1 MYQDARRAF
10 VFPSADFPPTF
21 PRVQLNL
28 IFKFVRGESLGKG
41 RSGPERSWAWPPLLA
56 WGGAMLLAAGTL
68 LGQETPVAF
77 VGAQVITIGG
87 DTFEPGVLVVHRG
100 RIVSVGPGGSAIPDG
115 ATVRDVTGKVIMP
128 GLVDTHSH
136 IGSPAGGDSSAPIQP
151 ETRVLD
157 AIDVRDASLQRAQA
171 GGITTANIMPGS
183 GHLIS
188 GQTLYLK
195 LRDGNVID
203 DLFITNQA
211 GRVAGGLKMA
221 NGTNSRREP
230 PFPGTRAKS
239 AALVREKFVA
249 AQDYRNKIARAK
261 GEADKLP
268 ARDLALET
276 LVEVLEGQRVVHHH
290 THRHD
295 DILTVLR
302 LQKEFGFRVVLH
314 HVSEAWK
321 VADEIAAAKVPSS
334 IILLDSPGGK
344 LEARDVDWKNGAA
357 LEKAG
362 APVGFHTDDYV
373 TDSRLFLRSAAFAVR
388 AGMSRAAALKGLTL
402 AGAEMLDL
410 PERIGSLAAGK
421 DADFIILSGDPL
433 SVYTHVL
440 ETWVD
445 GVKVFDRADAKDRLW
460 STGGFGAGNPRAAH
474 LCCFGIGEEN

>member
-1 MYQDARRAF
+1 MTQFR
-10 VFPSADFPPTF
+10 PTY
-21 PRVQLNL
+21 LA
-28 IFKFVRGESLGKG
+28 S
-41 RSGPERSWAWPPLLA
+41 LLA
-56 WGGAMLLAAGTL
+56 VFGLAILAPA
-68 LGQETPVAF
+68 QETPLALT
-77 VGAQVITIGG
+77 GAQLITISGETI
-87 DTFEPGVLVVHRG
+87 DQGVLVVQRG
-100 RIVSVGPGGSAIPDG
+100 KVVAVGPRGTAIPPG
-115 ATVRDVTGKVIMP
+115 ATTRDVTGKVIMP

-136 IGSPAGGDSSAPIQP
+136 IGSPAGGDQSAPIQP
-151 ETRVLD
+151 DTRVLD
-157 AIDVRDASLQRAQA
+157 AIDVRDASLQKAQA

-195 LRDGNVID
+195 LRDGNTID
-203 DLFITNQA
+203 DLFITNKA

-221 NGTNSRREP
+221 NGTNSRKDP

-249 AQDYRNKIARAK
+249 AQDYRDKIARAK
-261 GEADKLP
+261 GDADKLP

-314 HVSEAWK
+314 HVSDAWK
-321 VADEIAAAKVPSS
+321 VPEEIAAAKVPCS

-344 LEARDVDWKNGAA
+344 LEARDVDWKSGVA

-362 APVGFHTDDYV
+362 VPVGFHTDDPV

-388 AGMSRAAALKGLTL
+388 AGMSRAGALRGLTL

-410 PERIGSLAAGK
+410 QERIGSLEAGK
-421 DADFIILSGDPL
+421 DADFILLSGDPF

-440 ETWVD
+440 ETYVD
-445 GVKVFDRADAKDRLW
+445 GAKVFDRENEKDRLW
-460 STGGFGAGNPRAAH
+460 STGGYGAGNPRAAH
-474 LCCFGIGEEN
+474 LCCFGTWEEAR